1 MPVSQAYKIFS
12 GQFLRL
18 LVSCIRQ
25 SRFVRT
31 DHQDD
36 SSLIQSHT
44 PPWSLEQIHQT
55 RSNPSAKKSTRST
68 KL

>member
-25 SRFVRT
+25 SR
-31 DHQDD
+31 
-36 SSLIQSHT
+36 LC
-44 PPWSLEQIHQT
+44 EQIIRTIFPNSVSH
-55 RSNPSAKKSTRST
+55 SALVCWNKFIKPAPIPSAKKSTRST